1 MTAKEYLEQAYRLDK
16 RIESKMEQVRMLR
29 LLATKSTSVIRGGS
43 SGGGGGDGSF
53 MEDTIARFVDMERD
67 ISAEL
72 GRLMILKAE
81 IAEVI
86 DRVENPK
93 AQMVLEMRYL
103 CFKRWEEIMEAMNCS
118 ERTVFRRHKDGLEAV
133 ESILES
139 KKK

>member
-1 MTAKEYLEQAYRLDK
+1 MTAKEYLEQAYRLD
-16 RIESKMEQVRMLR
+16 RHIESKMEQVQMLR
-29 LLATKSTSVIRGGS
+29 LLATKSTSVIRGGP
-43 SGGGGGDGSF
+43 SGGGGGGSF
-53 MEDTIARFVDMERD
+53 MEDAIIRIVDMERD